1 MLTERALQAVARLA
15 PQPDIVLITG
25 DLTDCGLAAEYGLL
39 SGLLARSLPMPV
51 FVIPGNHDKR
61 KALRSGLAHLPGV
74 TSDPTFIHY

>member
-1 MLTERALQAVARLA
+1 MLTERALQAVARLV

-39 SGLLARSLPMPV
+39 ARYLPMPV